1 MRREPKRARPERA
14 VGSAISR
21 RPLRARAAAGPTDAA
36 AAAEPHASL
45 WLDALDPDAPAPAAP
60 PAYAAALAIPFFIA
74 AVFALGLLKSA
85 ALHILVPLAL
95 VVAGLLV
102 VARAGVLSQR
112 RASGRW
118 GRKPPADLGASR
130 GRGPRRGL
138 ELEGD
143 RLSFR
148 KRRPPATAALHL
160 EPLRRHPPRDSAPR
174 ARRRPAH
181 LRLGHVLRRRALRR
195 RRAPHRRPRPRSRH
209 HRRRRRRRPRLDRP
223 RRRPALIA
231 PEDFV
236 TLLDTLSARSPSCLD
251 RFVLTDARG
260 ADLTLDGR
268 ALLAGDRSIDLDAPL
283 EWRAIVFQEAFGQ
296 SVAVYQGTW
305 VRQGNHELVFVCLLP
320 SLGPAI
326 FADIDLAGLDR
337 AQGQAPKAPLS
348 GLLRDIRLMQA
359 TPEQPP
365 PTEQRV
371 AIDRHFML
379 PVRCA
384 LDRAPRAA
392 QQHLAA
398 REPSAAAASL
408 PHG

>member
-21 RPLRARAAAGPTDAA
+21 RPLRARAAGPTDTA

-60 PAYAAALAIPFFIA
+60 PAYAAALAVPFFIA
-74 AVFALGLLKSA
+74 ALIAFALLKSA
-85 ALHILVPLAL
+85 ALHVLVPLAL
-95 VVAGLLV
+95 AVAAVLV
-102 VARAGVLSQR
+102 VARASAGPPR
-112 RASGRW
+112 RASSWRW
-118 GRKPPADLGASR
+118 GSKPSSGPSSSG

-148 KRRPPATAALHL
+148 SAGRLQALLSTSSPFGVTLLATPRRERAVVLLT
-160 EPLRRHPPRDSAPR
+160 SASGTFYVGAHFDAD
-174 ARRRPAH
+174 ARRAAA
-181 LRLGHVLRRRALRR
+181 HVLDRATTVGGDDVGLASI
-195 RRAPHRRPRPRSRH
+195 APDGDP
-209 HRRRRRRRPRLDRP
+209 L
-223 RRRPALIA
+223 LIA

-236 TLLDTLSARSPSCLD
+236 TLLDTLAARSPSCLD

-305 VRQGNHELVFVCLLP
+305 VRQGNNEIVFVCLLP

-392 QQHLAA
+392 QQHPSRA
-398 REPSAAAASL
+398 RA
-408 PHG
+408 

>member
-14 VGSAISR
+14 VASAISR
-21 RPLRARAAAGPTDAA
+21 RTARARGTVGPTDSPAA
-36 AAAEPHASL
+36 TAPRASL
-45 WLDALDPDAPAPAAP
+45 WLDAIDPDAPTPASTSSL
-60 PAYAAALAIPFFIA
+60 AAAAAIPLFLA
-74 AVFALGLLKSA
+74 ALFLFALVKST
-85 ALHILVPLAL
+85 ALRVALAL
-95 VVAGLLV
+95 ALAVVAVLV
-102 VARAGVLSQR
+102 VARAR
-112 RASGRW
+112 
-118 GRKPPADLGASR
+118 LGASTSSELR
-130 GRGPRRGL
+130 SWLRRGRRSPPDGALPSTPGRGPRRGL

-148 KRRPPATAALHL
+148 SAGRLQSLLSTSGPFGVTLLATPRRDRAVVLLTSAAGTFYVGAHF
-160 EPLRRHPPRDSAPR
+160 DVD
-174 ARRRPAH
+174 ARRA
-181 LRLGHVLRRRALRR
+181 A
-195 RRAPHRRPRPRSRH
+195 API
-209 HRRRRRRRPRLDRP
+209 LDRATTVGGDDVGLESIAP
-223 RRRPALIA
+223 DGDPLLIA

-236 TLLDTLSARSPSCLD
+236 TLLDTLVARSPSCLD

-268 ALLAGDRSIDLDAPL
+268 ALCAGDRNIDLDAPL

-296 SVAVYQGTW
+296 AVAVYQGPW
-305 VRQGNHELVFVCLLP
+305 VRQGESEIVFVCLLP
-320 SLGPAI
+320 ALGPAL

-337 AQGQAPKAPLS
+337 AHAQGPKAPLS

-384 LDRAPRAA
+384 LDRAPRAS
-392 QQHLAA
+392 QLQPNRA
-398 REPSAAAASL
+398 RA
-408 PHG
+408 

>member
-14 VGSAISR
+14 VGSVISR
-21 RPLRARAAAGPTDAA
+21 RGSPSSAAATSRTRAASGAVDASV
-36 AAAEPHASL
+36 AAEPHASL
-45 WLDALDPDAPAPAAP
+45 WLDALDPTAPAPAARS
-60 PAYAAALAIPFFIA
+60 ALAAAAALPLFLA
-74 AVFALGLLKSA
+74 ALLVFALARSP
-85 ALHILVPLAL
+85 ALRVLVPLAL
-95 VVAGLLV
+95 AAVAGLVL
-102 VARAGVLSQR
+102 ARVRLAPER
-112 RASGRW
+112 RAWLRW
-118 GRKPPADLGASR
+118 GRRPSAKLTSGQ
-130 GRGPRRGL
+130 RRGL

-148 KRRPPATAALHL
+148 SAGRPQALLSTSSPFGVTLLATPRRERAVLLLT
-160 EPLRRHPPRDSAPR
+160 SASGTFYVGAHFDTD
-174 ARRRPAH
+174 ARRA
-181 LRLGHVLRRRALRR
+181 A
-195 RRAPHRRPRPRSRH
+195 API
-209 HRRRRRRRPRLDRP
+209 LDRATTVGGDDVGLESIAP
-223 RRRPALIA
+223 DGDPLLIA

-236 TLLDTLSARSPSCLD
+236 TLLDTLVARSPSCLD

-268 ALLAGDRSIDLDAPL
+268 ALLVGDRSIDLDAPL

-305 VRQGNHELVFVCLLP
+305 VRQGSNELVLVCLLP

-337 AQGQAPKAPLS
+337 TPGQSPKAPLS

-392 QQHLAA
+392 QQHPNRA
-398 REPSAAAASL
+398 RA
-408 PHG
+408 

>member
-21 RPLRARAAAGPTDAA
+21 RPLRARAAAASADAS
-36 AAAEPHASL
+36 AAAEPLASL
-45 WLDALDPDAPAPAAP
+45 WLDALDPDAPAPAAQ
-60 PAYAAALAIPFFIA
+60 PAFAAALALPLFLA
-74 AVFALGLLKSA
+74 ALVIFALVKSA
-85 ALHILVPLAL
+85 APRVLVPLAL
-95 VVAGLLV
+95 VAVAGLVLARARV
-102 VARAGVLSQR
+102 VAAPRAWLRWSR
-112 RASGRW
+112 RPSSG
-118 GRKPPADLGASR
+118 PTSSR

-148 KRRPPATAALHL
+148 SAGRLQALLSTASPFGVTLLATPRRERAVVLLTSASGTFYVGAHFDADARRTAA
-160 EPLRRHPPRDSAPR
+160 
-174 ARRRPAH
+174 
-181 LRLGHVLRRRALRR
+181 HVLDRATTVGGDDVGLASI
-195 RRAPHRRPRPRSRH
+195 APDGDP
-209 HRRRRRRRPRLDRP
+209 L
-223 RRRPALIA
+223 LIA

-236 TLLDTLSARSPSCLD
+236 TLLDTLAARSPSCLD

-268 ALLAGDRSIDLDAPL
+268 ALLAGERSIDLDAPL

-305 VRQGNHELVFVCLLP
+305 VRQGSHELVFVCLLP

-392 QQHLAA
+392 QQHPSRA
-398 REPSAAAASL
+398 RA
-408 PHG
+408 

>member
-14 VGSAISR
+14 ASSAISR
-21 RPLRARAAAGPTDAA
+21 RPSRARPTAGALDDRAPSEA
-36 AAAEPHASL
+36 HVSL
-45 WLDALDPDAPAPAAP
+45 WLDAVDPEAPAEAPRPAL
-60 PAYAAALAIPFFIA
+60 AAAASIPFFLA
-74 AVFALGLLKSA
+74 ALLVFALAKSA
-85 ALHILVPLAL
+85 MIRVLVPLAL
-95 VVAGLLV
+95 SAAAVLV
-102 VARAGVLSQR
+102 VTRARSFTRSRLWSRWARAPLS
-112 RASGRW
+112 
-118 GRKPPADLGASR
+118 DGAAHR
-130 GRGPRRGL
+130 PRRGL

-148 KRRPPATAALHL
+148 SAGRLQAILSTSSPFGVTLLATPRRDRAVVLLTSAAGTFYVGAHFDV
-160 EPLRRHPPRDSAPR
+160 E
-174 ARRRPAH
+174 ARRGA
-181 LRLGHVLRRRALRR
+181 
-195 RRAPHRRPRPRSRH
+195 APV
-209 HRRRRRRRPRLDRP
+209 LDRATTVGGDDVGLESIAP
-223 RRRPALIA
+223 DGDPLLIA

-236 TLLDTLSARSPSCLD
+236 TLLDTLAARSPTCLD

-260 ADLTLDGR
+260 AELKLDGR

-296 SVAVYQGTW
+296 AVAVYQGTW
-305 VRQGNHELVFVCLLP
+305 VRQGDSELVLVCLLP
-320 SLGPAI
+320 SLGPAM

-337 AQGQAPKAPLS
+337 AEGRAPKAPLS

-384 LDRAPRAA
+384 LDRAPRPT
-392 QQHLAA
+392 QQATNRA
-398 REPSAAAASL
+398 RA
-408 PHG
+408 

>member
-21 RPLRARAAAGPTDAA
+21 RPLRASAAASASDTS
-36 AAAEPHASL
+36 AAAEPPTSL
-45 WLDALDPDAPAPAAP
+45 WLDALDPDAPAPVAR
-60 PAYAAALAIPFFIA
+60 PALAAALALPLFLA
-74 AVFALGLLKSA
+74 ALVVFALVKSA
-85 ALHILVPLAL
+85 APRVLVPLAL
-95 VVAGLLV
+95 AAAAGLLLTR
-102 VARAGVLSQR
+102 ARDVSPP
-112 RASGRW
+112 RAWLRW
-118 GRKPPADLGASR
+118 GRKPTSERAASQ

-148 KRRPPATAALHL
+148 SAGRLQALLSTSSPFGVTLLATPRRERAVVLLT
-160 EPLRRHPPRDSAPR
+160 SASGTFYVGAHFDAD
-174 ARRRPAH
+174 ARRAAA
-181 LRLGHVLRRRALRR
+181 HVLDRATTVGGDDVGLASI
-195 RRAPHRRPRPRSRH
+195 APDGDP
-209 HRRRRRRRPRLDRP
+209 L
-223 RRRPALIA
+223 LIA

-236 TLLDTLSARSPSCLD
+236 TLLDTLAARSPSCLD

-359 TPEQPP
+359 TPEPP
-365 PTEQRV
+365 PPPEQRV

-384 LDRAPRAA
+384 LDRAPRAT
-392 QQHLAA
+392 QPHPSRA
-398 REPSAAAASL
+398 RA
-408 PHG
+408 

>member
-14 VGSAISR
+14 AGSAISR
-21 RPLRARAAAGPTDAA
+21 RLSRCRPTASVGDDRP
-36 AAAEPHASL
+36 AAEPHAPL
-45 WLDALDPDAPAPAAP
+45 WLDAIDPDAPPETPRPAFAAVAAIPFLVAAVLVFALAKAGMIRVLAPAALSAMAVLVVTQAP
-60 PAYAAALAIPFFIA
+60 RLGRRFPWMRRGHTPRGDSAAA
-74 AVFALGLLKSA
+74 S
-85 ALHILVPLAL
+85 
-95 VVAGLLV
+95 
-102 VARAGVLSQR
+102 
-112 RASGRW
+112 
-118 GRKPPADLGASR
+118 

-138 ELEGD
+138 EIEGD
-143 RLSFR
+143 RLAFR
-148 KRRPPATAALHL
+148 SAARVQAILSTTSPFGVTLLATPRRDRAVVLLTS
-160 EPLRRHPPRDSAPR
+160 SAGTFYVGAHFDVE
-174 ARRRPAH
+174 ARRAAAH
-181 LRLGHVLRRRALRR
+181 I
-195 RRAPHRRPRPRSRH
+195 
-209 HRRRRRRRPRLDRP
+209 LDRATTVGGDDVSLESIAP
-223 RRRPALIA
+223 DGDPLLIA

-236 TLLDTLSARSPSCLD
+236 TLLDTLAARSPTCLD

-260 ADLTLDGR
+260 AELKLDGR
-268 ALLAGDRSIDLDAPL
+268 ALVAGQRRIDLDAPL

-305 VRQGNHELVFVCLLP
+305 VRQGDSELVLVCLLP

-337 AQGQAPKAPLS
+337 AEGRAPKAPLS

-384 LDRAPRAA
+384 LDGAPRLS
-392 QQHLAA
+392 QIITSRA
-398 REPSAAAASL
+398 RAL
-408 PHG
+408 

>member
-14 VGSAISR
+14 VGSVISR
-21 RPLRARAAAGPTDAA
+21 RSASSSAA
-36 AAAEPHASL
+36 AAATTRTRSTSGAAGASAPAEPHASL
-45 WLDALDPDAPAPAAP
+45 WLDALDPDAPAPAAQP
-60 PAYAAALAIPFFIA
+60 TLAAAVALPLFLAALI
-74 AVFALGLLKSA
+74 VFALAKSS
-85 ALHILVPLAL
+85 ALRVLVPLAL
-95 VVAGLLV
+95 AAAAGLIL
-102 VARAGVLSQR
+102 ARVRAPAR
-112 RASGRW
+112 RGWLRW
-118 GRKPPADLGASR
+118 GRKPSSGLTSGQ

-148 KRRPPATAALHL
+148 SAGRLQALLSTSSPFGVTLLATPRRERAVLLLT
-160 EPLRRHPPRDSAPR
+160 SASGTFYVGAHFDVD
-174 ARRRPAH
+174 ARRAAA
-181 LRLGHVLRRRALRR
+181 HVLDRATTVGGDDVGLESI
-195 RRAPHRRPRPRSRH
+195 APDGDP
-209 HRRRRRRRPRLDRP
+209 L
-223 RRRPALIA
+223 LIA

-236 TLLDTLSARSPSCLD
+236 TLLDTLAARSPSCLD

-268 ALLAGDRSIDLDAPL
+268 ALLAGERSIDLDAPL

-305 VRQGNHELVFVCLLP
+305 VRQGDSEIVLVCLLP

-337 AQGQAPKAPLS
+337 TPGQSPKAPLS

-359 TPEQPP
+359 TPEPPP

-392 QQHLAA
+392 QQQPNRA
-398 REPSAAAASL
+398 RA
-408 PHG
+408 

>member
-1 MRREPKRARPERA
+1 
-14 VGSAISR
+14 
-21 RPLRARAAAGPTDAA
+21 L
-36 AAAEPHASL
+36 
-45 WLDALDPDAPAPAAP
+45 
-60 PAYAAALAIPFFIA
+60 
-74 AVFALGLLKSA
+74 
-85 ALHILVPLAL
+85 
-95 VVAGLLV
+95 
-102 VARAGVLSQR
+102 
-112 RASGRW
+112 RW
-118 GRKPPADLGASR
+118 GRKPSSALTSGH
-130 GRGPRRGL
+130 GPRRGL
-138 ELEGD
+138 ELDGD

-148 KRRPPATAALHL
+148 SAGRLQALLTTSSPFGVTLLATPRRERAVLLLT
-160 EPLRRHPPRDSAPR
+160 SASGTFYIGAHFDVD
-174 ARRRPAH
+174 ARRA
-181 LRLGHVLRRRALRR
+181 A
-195 RRAPHRRPRPRSRH
+195 API
-209 HRRRRRRRPRLDRP
+209 LDRATTVGGDDVGLESIAP
-223 RRRPALIA
+223 DGDPLLIA

-236 TLLDTLSARSPSCLD
+236 TLLDTLVARSPSCLD

-268 ALLAGDRSIDLDAPL
+268 ALLVGDRSIDLDAPL

-305 VRQGNHELVFVCLLP
+305 VRQGSHELVLVCLLP

-337 AQGQAPKAPLS
+337 TPGQSPKAPLS

-392 QQHLAA
+392 QPHPNRA
-398 REPSAAAASL
+398 RA
-408 PHG
+408 